1 MTTINRLNAMGITL
15 DVSAETL
22 AELAAYDE
30 FNATWD
36 EIKQMNKEER
46 NALYKKCTA
55 ILDQQNCDD
64 MWHHVYECYSRLTSI
79 EDEEYRE
86 ANIEKFREYEAKMNE
101 PDFDWGFYSDWHK
114 DMFGY
119 RPHYRAIPVDEA
131 AREQMFE
138 AFHAARGF

>member
-22 AELAAYDE
+22 AELAAYDA
-30 FNATWD
+30 FSVSSD
-36 EIKQMNKEER
+36 EIKAMNKEER
-46 NALYKKCTA
+46 DALYNKCNE
-55 ILDQQNCDD
+55 ILDQQKCDD
-64 MWHHVYECYSRLTSI
+64 MWSHVYGCYCRLTAI

-86 ANIEKFREYEAKMNE
+86 ANMEKFREYEARMNE
-101 PDFDWGFYSDWHK
+101 PDFDWSYYSDWHK

-119 RPHYRAIPVDEA
+119 RPHYRVIPVDEN
-131 AREQMFE
+131 ARKQLFE